1 MKIYT
6 GRGDAGQTSTWG
18 GVRMDKDSPRLE
30 ALGQVDACSADIG
43 VAIAAGLPEVL
54 VVALGDVQDDLY
66 IVGCVLMAPDTA
78 GSGASVPRLTGAEVE
93 RLETLIDDFTARMPE
108 LKKFIHPAALP
119 AQASSTSPG
128 PRAVARN
135 NASTRSAAP
144 TRAANPW
151 PLPEPPRRSPLHS
164 CTVRQPRGRRPR
176 SALPCNRTL
185 TLAPDTL
192 PCAHPSSGTPA
203 PAPEPSPA
211 TRLPPTPDRRRQQ

>member
-108 LKKFIHPAALP
+108 LKKFIHPGGTP
-119 AQASSTSPG
+119 GASQLH
-128 PRAVARN
+128 VARPH
-135 NASTRSAAP
+135 RLGQP
-144 TRAANPW
+144 IRG
-151 PLPEPPRRSPLHS
+151 PLPEPPRRSPLHG

-185 TLAPDTL
+185 T
-192 PCAHPSSGTPA
+192 PCGRSV
-203 PAPEPSPA
+203 
-211 TRLPPTPDRRRQQ
+211 DRRRWLLPQPARP